1 MYKFVDFYNLD
12 STESRNLQIFDFK
25 GVYAGDDSMGRY
37 VYSQTHSVDSAGYI
51 SIADIFTNG
60 IYIVKDVK

>member
-12 STESRNLQIFDFK
+12 STENQNLPI
-25 GVYAGDDSMGRY
+25 Y
-37 VYSQTHSVDSAGYI
+37 V